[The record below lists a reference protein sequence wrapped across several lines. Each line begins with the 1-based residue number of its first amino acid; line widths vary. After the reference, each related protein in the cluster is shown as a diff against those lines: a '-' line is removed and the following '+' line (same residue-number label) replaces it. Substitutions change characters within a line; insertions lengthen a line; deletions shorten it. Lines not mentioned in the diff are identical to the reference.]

1 VNKRIFI
8 IYEMIFKYEQGTFS
22 TEIGGVQ
29 RYLYE
34 LSIIL
39 SKAGYDV
46 YVLQFGNEKI
56 QGEISSIKIDQLIVE
71 KKQYLKGFNYIK
83 KKYCIGQSD
92 IIIWGADTISEKID
106 HNKILS
112 IQHGIAFDMY
122 SEDSKFKM
130 ILKKCNLI
138 PIYKFYQRYIALK
151 KSQNSNY
158 MVCVDYNYLNWL
170 RTYTIKHNNEM
181 NNIHVIPNF
190 TKILSFD
197 KKYNSRLKICF
208 ARRFVHKRGV
218 DTMLNVACMI
228 LNKRNDVDFYFA
240 GDGKEKIKILALQ
253 QKYPKN
259 IFITKFNQDQTYNFH
274 SKMDIAVVPTL
285 GSEGTSLSLLEAM
298 SCKCA
303 VVTTNIGGLTNIVID
318 DFNGKIV
325 NPTIENIYL
334 SIMELIESP
343 VKRKFLSENAYN
355 TVKSGFNYN
364 LWEKKWIDMIK
375 QVENYEK

>member
-1 VNKRIFI
+1 MNKRIFI
-8 IYEMIFKYEQGTFS
+8 IYEMIFKYIDGNFS

-39 SKAGYDV
+39 SKAGYDI
-46 YVLQFGNEKI
+46 YILQFGNEKI
-56 QGEISSIKIDQLIVE
+56 QGEISTIKIEQLIVE

-83 KKYCIGQSD
+83 KKYCINQSD
-92 IIIWGADTISEKID
+92 IIIWGADTISEKIN
-106 HNKILS
+106 HKKTLS

-122 SEDSKFKM
+122 SEDSTFK
-130 ILKKCNLI
+130 IFLKKYNLI
-138 PIYKFYQRYIALK
+138 PIYKLYQRYIALK

-158 MVCVDYNYLNWL
+158 TVCVDYNYLNWL
-170 RTYTIKHNNEM
+170 RTYAIKHNNEM

-190 TKILSFD
+190 TKILFFD
-197 KKYNSRLKICF
+197 KKDNSKLKICF

-218 DTMLNVACMI
+218 DTMLNVACRI
-228 LNKRNDVDFYFA
+228 LNERKDIDFYFA
-240 GDGKEKIKILALQ
+240 GEGKEKSKILALQ
-253 QKYPKN
+253 KEYPKN
-259 IFITKFNQDQTYNFH
+259 IFITKFNQDQTHNFH
-274 SKMDIAVVPTL
+274 AEMDIAVVPTL

-334 SIMELIESP
+334 SIMELIQNSE
-343 VKRKFLSENAYN
+343 KRKFLSENAYN

-364 LWEKKWIDMIK
+364 LWENKWIDMIE
-375 QVENYEK
+375 QVENDKK